1 MKKEFLIGFIFVMA
15 IIFDCLSD
23 PNEWPVLQG
32 PYLGQKAPVYKAKI
46 FLDGIISKYKEP
58 EMCAAFTLDGK
69 EFYFNT
75 YYKDSWAIFVTK
87 EVNGKWIKPEPLK
100 FTSDYT
106 DRDFTMSPDGTEI
119 YFGSNR
125 PREESGEKL
134 KSLDIFFTERIPS
147 CDWSEPKNIGAP
159 INTDFGE
166 NYPSVARNGNLYF
179 FSCRDDGLGGCD
191 IYVSRFVADRYNMPE
206 NLGSAINSEKNDWD
220 AYIAPDESYIIFSS
234 QDRDDSIGGQ
244 DLYISFRKKDGSWTQ
259 SKNMGLSVN
268 SEFCEICPSVS
279 LDGKYLFFTSRRRG
293 KADILWITTDIITKL
308 KPKKL
313 K

>member
-1 MKKEFLIGFIFVMA
+1 MKKELLIGLTFFMA
-15 IIFDCLSD
+15 FTFNCLSD
-23 PNEWPVLQG
+23 PDEWPVLQG
-32 PYLGQKAPVYKAKI
+32 PYLGQKAPVDKAKI

-69 EFYFNT
+69 EFYFNA
-75 YYKDSWAIFVTK
+75 YYEDTWAIFVTK
-87 EVNGKWIKPEPLK
+87 EVNGKWTKPEPLK
-100 FTSDYT
+100 FISDYT
-106 DRDFTMSPDGTEI
+106 DRDFTMSPDGTKI

-125 PREESGEKL
+125 PREEGGEKL
-134 KSLDIFFTERIPS
+134 KSLDIFFIERTQS
-147 CDWSEPKNIGAP
+147 GDWSEPKNIGAP

-191 IYVSRFVADRYNMPE
+191 IYVSRFVDGRYNMPE
-206 NLGSAINSEKNDWD
+206 NLGSSINSEKNDWD

-234 QDRDDSIGGQ
+234 QDRDDSTGGQ
-244 DLYISFRKKDGSWTQ
+244 DLYISYRKKDGSWTQ

-293 KADILWITTDIITKL
+293 QADILWITTDIITKL
-308 KPKKL
+308 KPKEL